1 MTIGQLIDKY
11 RYYNWTVNWQI

>member
-11 RYYNWTVNWQI
+11 RYDNWSVN